1 MYRISTRLNYGHPD
15 YERAL
20 DCCDMYNSAAQQ
32 LNIQNNLA
40 DMAEFAMTVPEFLD
54 YHLFVEAAYVLGH
67 A

>member
-1 MYRISTRLNYGHPD
+1 
-15 YERAL
+15 
-20 DCCDMYNSAAQQ
+20 MYNSAAHQ